1 MNIGNAFPSKF
12 VKASEVPEE
21 GLTLTIDRVEIEDVD
36 GKGSH
41 KPVLYFRKAKK
52 GLVLNVTNSKKIAA
66 LVGSQETDEWAGKTI
81 TLYQSETEY
90 AGDTVPCIRVRA
102 AKNGSTPAV
111 KPEPRPEP
119 VAELTDDDIPF

>member
-1 MNIGNAFPSKF
+1 MNIGNAFPSKY
-12 VKASEVPEE
+12 VKASEIPEE

-36 GKGSH
+36 GKGGH

-52 GLVLNVTNSKKIAA
+52 GLVLNVTNSKKIQQ
-66 LVGSQETDEWAGKTI
+66 LCGTPETDDWGGKAI

-111 KPEPRPEP
+111 HPKPEP
-119 VAELTDDDIPF
+119 VQALSDDDIPF

>member
-1 MNIGNAFPSKF
+1 MNIGTAFPSKY
-12 VKASEVPEE
+12 VKASEIPEE
-21 GLTLTIDRVEIEDVD
+21 GLTLTIDRVDVEDVD

-52 GLVLNVTNSKKIAA
+52 GLVLNVTNGKKIQQ
-66 LVGSQETDEWAGKTI
+66 VCGSAETDDWSGKAI

-90 AGDTVPCIRVRA
+90 AGDTVACIRVRA

-111 KPEPRPEP
+111 KVPEP
-119 VAELTDDDIPF
+119 VRVENELSDLDIPF